1 MPPKRGLTITLVP
14 LPPDGVCRFR
24 QTTWQACTHF
34 GGVCSGTDIDVRVL
48 KGKKGRN
55 VFTNFG
61 ARLDAVPPPHRTV
74 SCRTVPY
81 RAVPYCTVQYR
92 TVPYHTAPTLPY
104 PTLLYL
110 TAAWYRT
117 VPDLTVPYLKR
128 TVPYHIVSCSAGPGR
143 PVPYRTVLYG
153 TNHGVCL
160 GGRSYCRLLHSSR
173 REVTAQ

>member
-92 TVPYHTAPTLPY
+92 TIPPLPY
-104 PTLLYL
+104 PTLPFFILLPHGTVPYL
-110 TAAWYRT
+110 TLPYRTLNVPYLTISYRAVPGRAGPYRT
-117 VPDLTVPYLKR
+117 VPYCTGQITGFVLVGDL
-128 TVPYHIVSCSAGPGR
+128 IA
-143 PVPYRTVLYG
+143 
-153 TNHGVCL
+153 VCCIAP
-160 GGRSYCRLLHSSR
+160 GGR
-173 REVTAQ
+173 